1 MKEKKFIVFISI
13 KSLKIILEKGLK
25 IGPRAWKD
33 WAVVLEEKLIEKIC
47 LNQNLQW
54 ILEVKL

>member
-1 MKEKKFIVFISI
+1 
-13 KSLKIILEKGLK
+13 LKINLEKGLK
-25 IGPRAWKD
+25 IGPRTWKD